1 LQNKAERGCVTV
13 LSDDVH
19 IARRF
24 QRSVRIDTDHNDILA
39 LEGFVCPRSSVDV
52 LSAIG
57 HHVAETGHGAF
68 TWTGPY
74 GSGKSS
80 LVVALSALL
89 SGDDALRA
97 RAADA
102 IGKNA
107 AKNILDAL
115 PPRSKGWLTLPVV
128 GRRENAAQVIGEAL
142 EERGFVNA
150 PRGRR
155 WSDSALVDA
164 LVELSCRNSQT
175 EGGLILFVDEMGKF
189 LEAAAQEG
197 ADVYLFQLLA
207 EAASRSSGRLIVI
220 GILHQAFEDY
230 ANRLSREMRDEWS
243 KIQGRY
249 IDLAV
254 NAAGEEQIELISR
267 AIENGRTF
275 KKAGKLSTLISN
287 EIKRQRP
294 AASKYLPEN
303 LEGCWPLHPVVVCL
317 LGPISRRR
325 FGQNQRSIFGFL
337 NSAEPYGFQDF
348 IRHQAEDILYEPDR
362 LWDYLRVNL
371 EPSILASPD
380 GHRWAM
386 AAEAIERCEALGGD
400 ALHIRL
406 LKSLALIDLFKERS
420 GLAATDELLAT
431 CAGTAGKNEVKE
443 ALEQL
448 KRWSLIIYRKF
459 ADAYAIY
466 AGSDFDIDRAVQDA
480 LQHVREVDFAA
491 LQRLAGLQPILA
503 KRHYHETG
511 ALRWFDVEVAPL
523 NNLVARA
530 RAYKPHV
537 GTIGEFLLAV
547 PTDGETAD
555 QAQKLCREAARQSGD
570 WDVVAGLS
578 QRAWAITD
586 LARELIALTEV
597 KEEHPNLAGDAVAQ
611 REVQARHAILQGQL
625 EEEIRR
631 AFDNATWY
639 LKNHKPRQWFHAELN
654 NVASD
659 LAARCY
665 SRSPRLNNELLN
677 RIKPSSNAV
686 AAQNFLLRAMVSREG
701 EPRLGI
707 EGFPA
712 EGGLFASLL
721 EATGLYSETGDGW
734 LFSPPDE
741 NHDPNGLLP
750 LWNAAVELLKASQ
763 DRTVSVAEIYQL
775 WAAPPYGVKD
785 GVMPILAVAFILS
798 RREKV
803 ALYREG
809 VFQARFKDI
818 DVEIL
823 AKNAGNIQLRWMDL
837 SALSRRMLSSMA
849 EVVRDLDTANS
860 LTHLAPIDV
869 ARGLIAIFDR
879 LQPWTK
885 RTAQLS
891 ANAIRVREIF
901 KHANDPNKFL
911 FDDIPEAFGGADTLD
926 DDATLKGIVDDVREG
941 LIELVGSYPS
951 MLRRLNDLVLAEL
964 QVPNNS
970 PQALA
975 ELRARAENIKKI
987 GGDFR
992 LDAFIGRL
1000 SMFDGTEQD
1009 IEGLASLA
1017 ANKPPRDWTDP
1028 DLDRAAVELMD
1039 LSQKFIRSENFARVK
1054 GRVDKRQAMAV
1065 VVGVNG
1071 RPAPVHAE
1079 FEVTE
1084 GERAGIDE
1092 IIARVETAIDAGD
1105 KSQRRL
1111 VLAALAELSSRYMS
1125 DAEDERDIKS
1135 ERAVS

>member
-1 LQNKAERGCVTV
+1 M
-13 LSDDVH
+13 
-19 IARRF
+19 
-24 QRSVRIDTDHNDILA
+24 DHNDIVA
-39 LEGFVCPRSSVDV
+39 LEGFVCPKSSSDV
-52 LSAIG
+52 LAAIG

-89 SGDDALRA
+89 SGDDGLRDKA
-97 RAADA
+97 IES
-102 IGKNA
+102 IGKETA
-107 AKNILDAL
+107 GAILESL
-115 PPRSKGWLTLPVV
+115 PPHSKGWLTLPVV
-128 GRRENAAQVIGEAL
+128 GRREAAAQVIGEVL
-142 EERGFVNA
+142 QDSGYLIRA
-150 PRGRR
+150 PRSIR
-155 WSDSALVDA
+155 WADNEVVDA
-164 LVELSCRNSQT
+164 LMALSNRDPDN
-175 EGGLILFVDEMGKF
+175 EGGLILFIDEMGKF
-189 LEAAAQEG
+189 LESAAQEG

-207 EAASRSSGRLIVI
+207 EAASRSGGRFIVI
-220 GILHQAFEDY
+220 GILHQAFEEY

-267 AIENGRTF
+267 AIENGR
-275 KKAGKLSTLISN
+275 KIASPGRLAALVAS
-287 EIKRQRP
+287 EIKRHRP
-294 AASKYLPEN
+294 SASQYLPET
-303 LEGCWPLHPVVVCL
+303 LEAGWPLHPIVACL

-348 IRHQAEDILYEPDR
+348 IRHQSEDLLYEPYR
-362 LWDYLRVNL
+362 LWDYLRANL

-380 GHRWAM
+380 GHRWAI

-406 LKSLALIDLFKERS
+406 LKSIALVDLFKERS
-420 GLAATDELLAT
+420 GLIPTDKLLGA
-431 CAGTAGKNEVKE
+431 CVGTAGTKE
-443 ALEQL
+443 AKAALEQL

-466 AGSDFDIDRAVQDA
+466 AGSDFDIERAVQNA
-480 LQHVREVDFAA
+480 LQHVQEVDFTA

-511 ALRWFDVEVAPL
+511 TLRWFDVEVAPL
-523 NNLVARA
+523 NSLIEHV
-530 RAYKPHV
+530 RAYKPHA
-537 GTIGEFLLAV
+537 GTIGAFLLAV
-547 PTDGETAD
+547 PTEGETVE
-555 QAQKLCREAARQSGD
+555 QAQKLCREAARESGD
-570 WDVVAGLS
+570 WDVVVGLS

-597 KEEHPNLAGDAVAQ
+597 QEDHPDLAGDPVAQ
-611 REVQARHAILQGQL
+611 REVQARHAVLQGQL

-639 LKNHKPRQWFHAELN
+639 LKNHQPSLRSHAELN
-654 NVASD
+654 NSASD
-659 LAARCY
+659 LAARRY
-665 SRSPRLNNELLN
+665 PQSPLLNNELLN

-686 AAQNFLLRAMVSREG
+686 AAQNALLRAMVSREG
-701 EPRLGI
+701 DPRLGI
-707 EGFPA
+707 DGYPA

-721 EATGLYSETGDGW
+721 EATGLYAETEEGW
-734 LFSPPDE
+734 QFRAPTDDC
-741 NHDPNGLLP
+741 DPFRLLP
-750 LWNAAVELLKASQ
+750 LWDAAAELLKAAE
-763 DRTVSVAEIYQL
+763 DRTVNVAEIYRL
-775 WAAPPYGVKD
+775 WGAPPYGVKD
-785 GVMPILAVAFILS
+785 GVMPVLAVAFILS

-803 ALYREG
+803 ALYRQG

-823 AKNAGNIQLRWMDL
+823 AKDAGNIQLRWMDL
-837 SALSRRMLSSMA
+837 SALSRRLLSSMA
-849 EVVRDLDTANS
+849 EVVHDLDAENN
-860 LTHLAPIDV
+860 LTHLTPIDV

-879 LQPWTK
+879 LHIWTK
-885 RTAQLS
+885 RTTQLS
-891 ANAIRVREIF
+891 ANAIRVRDIF
-901 KHANDPNKFL
+901 KHAIDPNKFL
-911 FDDIPEAFGGADTLD
+911 FDDIPEAFGGRSALNDDDTLQ
-926 DDATLKGIVDDVREG
+926 GIVDDVRAG
-941 LIELVGSYPS
+941 LEELVGSYPS
-951 MLRRLNDLVLAEL
+951 MLRRLNDLMLAEL

-975 ELRARAENIKKI
+975 ELRARAENIRKI

-1000 SMFDGTEQD
+1000 AKFAGKEQD

-1028 DLDRAAVELMD
+1028 DLDRAAVEITD
-1039 LSQKFIRSENFARVK
+1039 LAQKFIRSENFARVK
-1054 GRVDKRQAMAV
+1054 GRVDKRHAMAV

-1071 RPAPVHAE
+1071 RPTPVHAE

-1084 GERAGIDE
+1084 GERARINE
-1092 IIARVETAIDAGD
+1092 IVARLESVIDAGD
-1105 KSQRRL
+1105 LPNRRL
-1111 VLAALAELSSRYMS
+1111 VLAALAELSSRYM
-1125 DAEDERDIKS
+1125 AEPGDEQKTTT

>member
-1 LQNKAERGCVTV
+1 M
-13 LSDDVH
+13 LSDHVH

-24 QRSVRIDTDHNDILA
+24 QRAVRIDADHNDIAA
-39 LEGFVCPRSSVDV
+39 LEGFVCPKSSADV
-52 LSAIG
+52 LAAVG

-89 SGDDALRA
+89 SGDAALRD
-97 RAADA
+97 RAAKA
-102 IGKNA
+102 VGKST
-107 AKNILDAL
+107 AKNILESL
-115 PPRSKGWLTLPVV
+115 PPRSKGWLILPVV
-128 GRRENAAQVIGEAL
+128 GRRAAAAQVIGEAL
-142 EERGFVNA
+142 EERGYSPA
-150 PRGRR
+150 IRGKG
-155 WSDSALVDA
+155 WADNEVVDA
-164 LVELSCRNSQT
+164 LVHLSKRHPRS
-175 EGGLILFVDEMGKF
+175 EGGLVLFIDEMGKF

-197 ADVYLFQLLA
+197 ADVYLFQILA
-207 EAASRSSGRLIVI
+207 EAASRSGGRFIVI
-220 GILHQAFEDY
+220 GILHQAFEEY

-243 KIQGRY
+243 KIHGRY

-267 AIENGRTF
+267 AIENGRATA
-275 KKAGKLSTLISN
+275 KPGKLATLIAS
-287 EIKRQRP
+287 EVKRHRP
-294 AASKYLPEN
+294 GASHHLPET
-303 LEGCWPLHPVVVCL
+303 LEGCWPLHPVVTGL

-348 IRHQAEDILYEPDR
+348 IRHQSVDVLYEPDR

-380 GHRWAM
+380 GHRWAT
-386 AAEAIERCEALGGD
+386 AAEAIERCESHGGD

-406 LKSLALIDLFKERS
+406 LKSIALIDLFKERS
-420 GLAATDELLAT
+420 GLAPTDELLGA
-431 CAGTAGKNEVKE
+431 CAGTAGKKEVKE

-448 KRWSLIIYRKF
+448 KRWSLVIYRKF

-480 LQHVREVDFAA
+480 LEHVREVDFAA

-523 NNLVARA
+523 SSLIDRA
-530 RAYKPHV
+530 HAYEPHA
-537 GTIGEFLLAV
+537 GTIGAFLLAV
-547 PTDGETAD
+547 PTEGEMAE
-555 QAQKLCREAARQSGD
+555 QAQKLCREAARESGD
-570 WDVVAGLS
+570 WDIVAGLS

-597 KEEHPNLAGDAVAQ
+597 QEEHPDLAGDPVAQ
-611 REVQARHAILQGQL
+611 REVQARHAVLQGQL

-639 LKNHKPRQWFHAELN
+639 LKNHKPRPWFHAELN

-659 LAARCY
+659 LAARRY
-665 SRSPRLNNELLN
+665 PQSPRLNNELLN

-686 AAQNFLLRAMVSREG
+686 AAQNALLRAMVSREG
-701 EPRLGI
+701 DPRLGI
-707 EGFPA
+707 DGYPA

-721 EATGLYSETGDGW
+721 EATGLYAKTEEGW
-734 LFSPPDE
+734 HFCAPAE
-741 NHDPNGLLP
+741 ERDPYRLRS
-750 LWNAAVELLKASQ
+750 LWEAASELLKTVE
-763 DRTVSVAEIYQL
+763 DRTVSVAEIYRL

-785 GVMPILAVAFILS
+785 GVMPVLAVAFILS
-798 RREKV
+798 RRDKV
-803 ALYREG
+803 ALYRQG

-823 AKNAGNIQLRWMDL
+823 AKDAWDIQLRWMDL
-837 SALSRRMLSSMA
+837 SALSRRLLSSMA
-849 EVVRDLDTANS
+849 EVVRDLDAANS

-869 ARGLIAIFDR
+869 ARGLIAIFER
-879 LQPWTK
+879 LQSWTK
-885 RTAQLS
+885 RTTQLS
-891 ANAIRVREIF
+891 ANAIRVRDIF

-911 FDDIPEAFGGADTLD
+911 FDDIPEAFGGPGALNN
-926 DDATLKGIVDDVREG
+926 DATLKGIVDDVRAG
-941 LIELVGSYPS
+941 LEELVASYPS
-951 MLRRLNDLVLAEL
+951 MLRRLSDLMLAEL

-970 PQALA
+970 PQVLA
-975 ELRARAENIKKI
+975 ELRARAENIRKI

-992 LDAFIGRL
+992 LEAFIGRL
-1000 SMFDGTEQD
+1000 AKFDGTEQD

-1017 ANKPPRDWTDP
+1017 ANKPPRNWTDP
-1028 DLDRAAVELMD
+1028 DLDRAAVELTD
-1039 LSQKFIRSENFARVK
+1039 LAQKFIRSENFARVK
-1054 GRVDKRQAMAV
+1054 GRADKRLAMAV

-1071 RPAPVHAE
+1071 RPAPAHAE
-1079 FEVTE
+1079 FEITE

-1092 IIARVETAIDAGD
+1092 IVARLESVIDAGD
-1105 KSQRRL
+1105 ESKRRL
-1111 VLAALAELSSRYMS
+1111 VLAALAELSSRYM
-1125 DAEDERDIKS
+1125 AEPDVEQETKA

>member
-1 LQNKAERGCVTV
+1 M
-13 LSDDVH
+13 LSDRVR

-24 QRSVRIDTDHNDILA
+24 QRSVRIDTDHNDISA

-52 LSAIG
+52 LSAVG

-89 SGDDALRA
+89 SGDDALKA
-97 RAADA
+97 KAADA
-102 IGKNA
+102 IGNA
-107 AKNILDAL
+107 AAKSILDAL
-115 PPRSKGWLTLPVV
+115 PPRSKGWLALPVV
-128 GRRENAAQVIGEAL
+128 GRRENAAQVIGEVL
-142 EERGFVNA
+142 EERGLASNL
-150 PRGRR
+150 RGKR
-155 WSDSALVDA
+155 WTDNALVET
-164 LVELSCRNSQT
+164 LVELSNRNPRS
-175 EGGLILFVDEMGKF
+175 EGGLVLFVDEMGKF

-207 EAASRSSGRLIVI
+207 EAASRSAGRLIVI
-220 GILHQAFEDY
+220 GILHQAFEEY
-230 ANRLSREMRDEWS
+230 AHRLSREMRDEWS
-243 KIQGRY
+243 KIQGRF

-267 AIENGRTF
+267 AIENDRAL
-275 KKAGKLSTLISN
+275 KKVGKLTSLVAS

-294 AASKYLPEN
+294 AASQYLPET
-303 LEGCWPLHPVVVCL
+303 LEGCWPLHPVVACL

-348 IRHQAEDILYEPDR
+348 IRHQDEGVLYEPDR

-420 GLAATDELLAT
+420 GLAATDEVLAA
-431 CAGTAGKNEVKE
+431 CAGTAGKKE
-443 ALEQL
+443 TKDALEQL
-448 KRWSLIIYRKF
+448 KRWSLVIFRKF
-459 ADAYAIY
+459 ADAYAVY
-466 AGSDFDIDRAVQDA
+466 AGSDFDVDRAVQDT
-480 LQHVREVDFAA
+480 LQHIREVDFVS

-523 NNLVARA
+523 NSLIDRA
-530 RAYKPHV
+530 RAYAPHA

-547 PTDGETAD
+547 PTDGETAEE
-555 QAQKLCREAARQSGD
+555 AKKLCREAARQSGD

-586 LARELIALTEV
+586 LARELIALTEIQ
-597 KEEHPNLAGDAVAQ
+597 EEHPDLSGDPVAQ
-611 REVQARHAILQGQL
+611 REVQARHDVLQGQL

-654 NVASD
+654 NVASE
-659 LAARCY
+659 LAARRY
-665 SRSPRLNNELLN
+665 ALSPRINNELLN

-686 AAQNFLLRAMVSREG
+686 AGQNALLRAMVSREG

-707 EGFPA
+707 EGYPA

-721 EATGLYSETGDGW
+721 EVTGLYAETAEGW
-734 LFSPPDE
+734 RFCAPAKDK
-741 NHDPNGLLP
+741 DPYGLLP
-750 LWNAAVELLKASQ
+750 LWEAAAELLKSAE

-785 GVMPILAVAFILS
+785 GVMPVLAVAFILS
-798 RREKV
+798 RRERV
-803 ALYREG
+803 ALYRDG

-823 AKNAGNIQLRWMDL
+823 AKNAGDIQLRWMDL
-837 SALSRRMLSSMA
+837 SALSRRLLSSMA
-849 EVVRDLDTANS
+849 EVVRDLDAANS

-879 LQPWTK
+879 LQAWTK
-885 RTAQLS
+885 RTMQLS
-891 ANAIRVREIF
+891 GNAIRVREIF

-911 FDDIPEAFGGADTLD
+911 FDDIPEAFGGVGTL
-926 DDATLKGIVDDVREG
+926 DDATLKGIVDDVRDG
-941 LIELVGSYPS
+941 LFELVESYPS

-964 QVPNNS
+964 QVPNSS

-987 GGDFR
+987 SGDFR

-1000 SMFDGTEQD
+1000 SNFGGTEED

-1017 ANKPPRDWTDP
+1017 ANKPPRDWTDS
-1028 DLDRAAVELMD
+1028 DLDRASVELTD
-1039 LSQKFIRSENFARVK
+1039 LAQKFIRSENFARVK
-1054 GRVDKRQAMAV
+1054 GRVDKRHAMAV

-1084 GERAGIDE
+1084 GERAGIEE
-1092 IIARVETAIDAGD
+1092 IIARVQSAIDVGD

-1111 VLAALAELSSRYMS
+1111 VLAALAELSSRYMGT
-1125 DAEDERDIKS
+1125 AEDECDTKS

>member
-1 LQNKAERGCVTV
+1 
-13 LSDDVH
+13 
-19 IARRF
+19 
-24 QRSVRIDTDHNDILA
+24 
-39 LEGFVCPRSSVDV
+39 
-52 LSAIG
+52 
-57 HHVAETGHGAF
+57 
-68 TWTGPY
+68 
-74 GSGKSS
+74 
-80 LVVALSALL
+80 
-89 SGDDALRA
+89 
-97 RAADA
+97 
-102 IGKNA
+102 
-107 AKNILDAL
+107 
-115 PPRSKGWLTLPVV
+115 
-128 GRRENAAQVIGEAL
+128 
-142 EERGFVNA
+142 
-150 PRGRR
+150 
-155 WSDSALVDA
+155 
-164 LVELSCRNSQT
+164 
-175 EGGLILFVDEMGKF
+175 LFVDEMGKF

-721 EATGLYSETGDGW
+721 ERDRPLFRDG
-734 LFSPPDE
+734 
-741 NHDPNGLLP
+741 
-750 LWNAAVELLKASQ
+750 
-763 DRTVSVAEIYQL
+763 
-775 WAAPPYGVKD
+775 
-785 GVMPILAVAFILS
+785 
-798 RREKV
+798 
-803 ALYREG
+803 
-809 VFQARFKDI
+809 
-818 DVEIL
+818 
-823 AKNAGNIQLRWMDL
+823 
-837 SALSRRMLSSMA
+837 
-849 EVVRDLDTANS
+849 
-860 LTHLAPIDV
+860 
-869 ARGLIAIFDR
+869 
-879 LQPWTK
+879 
-885 RTAQLS
+885 
-891 ANAIRVREIF
+891 
-901 KHANDPNKFL
+901 
-911 FDDIPEAFGGADTLD
+911 
-926 DDATLKGIVDDVREG
+926 
-941 LIELVGSYPS
+941 
-951 MLRRLNDLVLAEL
+951 
-964 QVPNNS
+964 
-970 PQALA
+970 
-975 ELRARAENIKKI
+975 
-987 GGDFR
+987 
-992 LDAFIGRL
+992 
-1000 SMFDGTEQD
+1000 
-1009 IEGLASLA
+1009 
-1017 ANKPPRDWTDP
+1017 
-1028 DLDRAAVELMD
+1028 
-1039 LSQKFIRSENFARVK
+1039 
-1054 GRVDKRQAMAV
+1054 
-1065 VVGVNG
+1065 
-1071 RPAPVHAE
+1071 
-1079 FEVTE
+1079 
-1084 GERAGIDE
+1084 
-1092 IIARVETAIDAGD
+1092 
-1105 KSQRRL
+1105 
-1111 VLAALAELSSRYMS
+1111 
-1125 DAEDERDIKS
+1125 
-1135 ERAVS
+1135 